1 MPDNKTAKLTQFAND
16 EMLNSAV
23 RSVFDEIYLKKSE
36 DRDVQNLAARFLA
49 NELLEKVWNVLMG
62 YKSDK
67 DVNSKDKGNIGI

>member
-1 MPDNKTAKLTQFAND
+1 MENRIAKLTQFAND

-23 RSVFDEIYLKKSE
+23 KSVFDEIYLKRSE

-67 DVNSKDKGNIGI
+67 DENSKDKGNIGI

>member
-1 MPDNKTAKLTQFAND
+1 MENKIAKLTQFAND

-49 NELLEKVWNVLMG
+49 TELLEKVWTNLMG
-62 YKSDK
+62 YKADVKKDDK
-67 DVNSKDKGNIGI
+67 EKGNLGL